1 MNPASIIRRRIEAI
15 TPARSMMFRCSFSR
29 RRSMKR
35 YFSRMSSGN
44 FSSPATCIGSTS
56 AADCTTRS
64 LTRSSISPVGR
75 RGFTVPSSR
84 FTTSP
89 VTVITLSGRT
99 ASAAANA
106 GEPLANTH
114 WVMP

>member
-1 MNPASIIRRRIEAI
+1 
-15 TPARSMMFRCSFSR
+15 
-29 RRSMKR
+29 MKR
-35 YFSRMSSGN
+35 YFSRMSSGK

-64 LTRSSISPVGR
+64 ATRNSISPVGS
-75 RGFTVPSSR
+75 RGLTVPASR
-84 FTTSP
+84 ITTAP

-106 GEPLANTH
+106 GDPAAKTH
-114 WVMP
+114 CVMP